1 MDGMRKAQYL
11 RLQMNGLFGSLH
23 KEITHMGKLKELYL
37 FGNFFAGMSA
47 STLKL
52 LLRCFNVC
60 AMYFLCFVLFLFTY
74 IAFNCFRDYPERI
87 VEIKETRNYRS
98 VC

>member
-1 MDGMRKAQYL
+1 
-11 RLQMNGLFGSLH
+11 
-23 KEITHMGKLKELYL
+23 MGKLKELYL

-47 STLKL
+47 SLKL

-60 AMYFLCFVLFLFTY
+60 AMYSFLCFVLFLFTY
-74 IAFNCFRDYPERI
+74 VAFNYFRDYPERI
-87 VEIKETRNYRS
+87 IEIKETRNYRS